1 MIFHVIAHGRFIHHI
16 HNGVVLGIGYLL
28 SGHEAFLFF
37 VERKDGIRQRDVQ
50 RIISGFGLLDE
61 GQGLTCDVVPAV
73 VGFIVQVFA
82 GGIII
87 LGVCGED
94 ISQCCR

>member
-1 MIFHVIAHGRFIHHI
+1 M
-16 HNGVVLGIGYLL
+16 GIGYLL

-61 GQGLTCDVVPAV
+61 RQGLTCDVVPAV